1 MKQFNA
7 VEFWKWCGFTHE
19 ECNVTPDPC
28 TGGHL
33 VSPDGEMHFGIYS
46 FPTFTMDNIFKWAV
60 PKLHSYELSALPTRP
75 AITLMEGGCIHK
87 ATIHISLGAK
97 GFTASAQ
104 NVEPALALRNA
115 IWNVLKDP
123 KYRQF
128 AQEKKDE

>member
-7 VEFWKWCGFTHE
+7 VEFWKFCGFTHE

-33 VSPDGEMHFGIYS
+33 ISPQGKAYFGQYA
-46 FPTFTMDNIFKWAV
+46 FPEITLDNIFMWAI

-75 AITLMEGGCIHK
+75 AISLTSGGCIHK

-123 KYRQF
+123 KYGELRK
-128 AQEKKDE
+128 AGK